1 MLGDI
6 ARWYFKTE
14 ESVTKSAREVVLS
27 LGFLNILAAFLS
39 VIYFL
44 NPYII
49 VKTIEKKYG
58 KKSK

>member
-1 MLGDI
+1 MLGDL

-14 ESVTKSAREVVLS
+14 TSAVKSAEEVLVS
-27 LGFLNILAAFLS
+27 LGFLNILAAFLG

-49 VKTIEKKYG
+49 VKTVEKKYG
-58 KKSK
+58 KRK

>member
-14 ESVTKSAREVVLS
+14 TSVIKSAQEVLIS
-27 LGFLNILAAFLS
+27 LGFLNILAAFLGI
-39 VIYFL
+39 IYFL

-49 VKTIEKKYG
+49 VKIIEKKYG
-58 KKSK
+58 KKN